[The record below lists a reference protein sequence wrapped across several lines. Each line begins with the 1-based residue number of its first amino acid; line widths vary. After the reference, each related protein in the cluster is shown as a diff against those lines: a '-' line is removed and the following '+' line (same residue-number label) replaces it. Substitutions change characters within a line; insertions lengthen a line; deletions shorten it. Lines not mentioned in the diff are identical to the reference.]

1 MKKIAIVMAGGM
13 GERFWPRST
22 ESKPKQFLH
31 LIGEGTM
38 IQNTVM
44 RLMPLFKP
52 EEIFIV
58 ALENVA
64 DIIYEQL
71 PAIPHQNVIVEPFQ
85 KNTAP
90 CIALTCT
97 QLSNEIE
104 DDTVIHAF
112 PADHVIYNV
121 REFHQSLELAAT
133 VASSR
138 DGIVIIGVMPTRPE
152 PQYGYVQIK
161 NESGDLGELFDSG
174 VRYSTTFAEKPD
186 VETALRFLNS
196 GDFLWN
202 SGIFTMTAGIFWKSL
217 ETFLPEHFRLFKV
230 LKKDYGTERFD
241 DSKKNLYMQM
251 QSESMDYGI
260 LEKADNVY
268 VIESSFTWSDLG
280 TWDELYR
287 LSMKDARNNIIEG
300 DVIPINTSNCL
311 ISSKGRLIGAVGVD
325 DLVIIDSD
333 KALLVCKKGKTDN
346 VKEIVDFMK
355 RKNITNF
362 L

>member
-1 MKKIAIVMAGGM
+1 MKKIAIIMAGGM

-22 ESKPKQFLH
+22 EKKPKQFLH

-44 RLMPLFKP
+44 RLMPLFQP

-58 ALENVA
+58 ALESVA
-64 DIIYEQL
+64 GIIQNQL
-71 PAIPHQNVIVEPFQ
+71 PAIPKENIIQERFL

-90 CIALTCT
+90 CLALSCT
-97 QLSNEIE
+97 QLEDMIE
-104 DDTVIHAF
+104 PDTVIHAL
-112 PADHVIYNV
+112 PADHVIHNV
-121 REFHQSLELAAT
+121 REFHQSLELSYK
-133 VASSR
+133 VAKSK

-161 NESGDLGELFDSG
+161 NHKEDLGELYEKG

-186 VETALRFLNS
+186 VETALRFINS

-202 SGIFTMTAGIFWKSL
+202 SGIFTMKVSTFWEAFEK
-217 ETFLPEHFRLFKV
+217 FLPEHFRLFKV
-230 LKKDYGTERFD
+230 LKKDKDSERYE
-241 DSKKNLYMQM
+241 SLKKNIYMQM

-260 LEKADNVY
+260 LEKARNVY
-268 VIESSFTWSDLG
+268 VIESEFTWSDLG

-287 LSMKDARNNIIEG
+287 ISMKDARNNIIQG
-300 DVIPINTSNCL
+300 DVISINTKNCL
-311 ISSKGRLIGAVGVD
+311 ISSKERLIGAVDVE
-325 DLVIIDSD
+325 DLIIIDSEN
-333 KALLVCKKGKTDN
+333 ALLVCKRSKANN
-346 VKEIVDFMK
+346 VKEVVDFLK
-355 RKNITNF
+355 RKSINKF

>member
-1 MKKIAIVMAGGM
+1 MKKIAIIMAGGM

-22 ESKPKQFLH
+22 EKKPKQFLH

-58 ALENVA
+58 ALESVA
-64 DIIYEQL
+64 EIIYDQL
-71 PAIPHQNVIVEPFQ
+71 PAIPKENVILEPFL

-97 QLSNEIE
+97 QLSDVID
-104 DDTVIHAF
+104 DDTVIHAL
-112 PADHVIYNV
+112 PADHVIHNV
-121 REFHQSLELAAT
+121 REFHQSLELAAK
-133 VASSR
+133 VASDR

-152 PQYGYVQIK
+152 PNYGYVQIR
-161 NESGDLGELFDSG
+161 NDHMDLADLYEKG

-186 VETALRFLNS
+186 VETALRFINS

-202 SGIFTMTAGIFWKSL
+202 SGIFTMKAGIFWDSL
-217 ETFLPEHFRLFKV
+217 EKYLPEHFRLFKV
-230 LKKDYGTERFD
+230 MRKDFGKANFKN
-241 DSKKNLYMQM
+241 SKKNLYMQM

-311 ISSKGRLIGAVGVD
+311 IISNGRLIGTAGIE
-325 DLVIIDSD
+325 DLIIIDSE
-333 KALLVCKKGKTDN
+333 KSLLVCKKGKSDSVT
-346 VKEIVDFMK
+346 EIVDFMK
-355 RKNITNF
+355 RKNINKF

>member
-1 MKKIAIVMAGGM
+1 MKKIAIIMAGGM

-22 ESKPKQFLH
+22 EKKPKQFLH
-31 LIGEGTM
+31 MIGEGTM

-64 DIIYEQL
+64 EIIYDQL
-71 PAIPHQNVIVEPFQ
+71 PAIPRENVILEPFL

-97 QLSNEIE
+97 QLSNVID
-104 DDTVIHAF
+104 DDTVIHAL
-112 PADHVIYNV
+112 PADHVIHNV

-133 VASSR
+133 VATSK

-161 NESGDLGELFDSG
+161 SREGDLGELYDKG
-174 VRYSTTFAEKPD
+174 VRYSRTYAEKPD
-186 VETALRFLNS
+186 VETALRFINS

-202 SGIFTMTAGIFWKSL
+202 SGIFTMKAGIFWNSL
-217 ETFLPEHFRLFKV
+217 EKHLPEHYRLFKV
-230 LKKDYGTERFD
+230 MQKDFGKDSFDLAKKDM
-241 DSKKNLYMQM
+241 YMQM
-251 QSESMDYGI
+251 QSESIDYGI
-260 LEKADNVY
+260 LEKANNVY

-300 DVIPINTSNCL
+300 DVIPIKTSNCL
-311 ISSKGRLIGAVGVD
+311 IISNGRLIGTVGIE
-325 DLVIIDSD
+325 DLVIIDSE
-333 KALLVCKKGKTDN
+333 KALLVCKKGKTDA
-346 VKEIVDFMK
+346 VTEVVDFMK
-355 RKNITNF
+355 RKNINKF

>member
-1 MKKIAIVMAGGM
+1 MKKIAVVMAGGL
-13 GERFWPRST
+13 GELFWPRST

-44 RLMPLFKP
+44 RLMPMFEP
-52 EEIFIV
+52 EDIYIV
-58 ALENVA
+58 ALESVA
-64 DIIYEQL
+64 DIFYYKMRC
-71 PAIPHQNVIVEPFQ
+71 IPRKNIILEPFQ

-90 CIALTCT
+90 CLALTCT
-97 QLSNEIE
+97 QLVDVIE
-104 DDTVIHAF
+104 PDTIIHAF
-112 PADHVIYNV
+112 PSDHVIYNV

-133 VASSR
+133 VAYKR

-152 PQYGYVQIK
+152 RQYGYVQIK
-161 NESGDLGELFDSG
+161 NEMGDLGELYDMG

-186 VETALRFLNS
+186 VDTAQRFINS

-202 SGIFTMTAGIFWKSL
+202 SGIFTMKVQVFWEAFKN
-217 ETFLPEHFRLFKV
+217 FLPEHYRLFKV
-230 LKKDYGTERFD
+230 LKKDFGTKRFD
-241 DSKKNLYMQM
+241 DSKRNLYMQM

-260 LEKADNVY
+260 LEKVDNVY
-268 VIESSFTWSDLG
+268 VVESSFTWSDLG

-311 ISSKGRLIGAVGVD
+311 ISSNGRLIGVVGVD
-325 DLVIIDSD
+325 DLVIVDSE
-333 KALLVCKKGKTDN
+333 KALLICKKGKTDDA
-346 VKEIVDFMK
+346 KEIVDFMK
-355 RKNITNF
+355 RKNINRF